1 MTTSNHQTW
10 PTCFRAHT
18 RLRDLA
24 PAEGMFRAFYG
35 AFHLFQIDDQ
45 SYTVVDTC
53 HGQRF
58 GPYPMAEICACYPGL
73 AMALRCRSR
82 RSSTRRCARGG
93 AANPAP
99 IGPARTTTRRRSITA
114 GRARRHSAL
123 RAGVDEEEV

>member
-45 SYTVVDTC
+45 SYTVVDTATASALALT
-53 HGQRF
+53 QWPRS
-58 GPYPMAEICACYPGL
+58 ARATRGL